1 MGMFIWEIAGIIM
14 LAITIFVHKNTHKW
28 VNKYRYDGQGC
39 IIAREHVGDKL
50 PFPRWLLF
58 IMVFVY
64 SIPIVNVI
72 AFILGFI
79 VYSANA
85 SGDKESYYNSPNIV
99 FNRELKW
106 WKAFKAFMNAEV

>member
-14 LAITIFVHKNTHKW
+14 LAITIFVHKNTYEW
-28 VNKYRYDGQGC
+28 FDGHIG
-39 IIAREHVGDKL
+39 AKL

-64 SIPIVNVI
+64 AIPIANIVV
-72 AFILGFI
+72 FIVGFI
-79 VYSANA
+79 VYVISTL
-85 SGDKESYYNSPNIV
+85 GDRESYYNSPKIV

-106 WKAFKAFMNAEV
+106 WKAFKAFMNEEV